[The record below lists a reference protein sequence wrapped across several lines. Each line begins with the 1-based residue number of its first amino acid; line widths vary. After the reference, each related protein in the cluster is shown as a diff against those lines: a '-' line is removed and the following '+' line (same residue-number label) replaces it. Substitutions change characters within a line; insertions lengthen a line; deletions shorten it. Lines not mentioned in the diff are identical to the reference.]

1 MFNHKIASTVLYYE
15 NVRLRHVRLTDL
27 FRRSKLWAWFVH
39 SGWERS
45 DRRDGLLWHAIAL
58 LLIYRHGTENREHL
72 IHISYTCIY
81 TSCYL
86 IIHVLY
92 MLYITGGTVLAW
104 DSLSVSPVSVPSLG
118 LCNTDHLAPN
128 VVREAIKVENRKM
141 NGEFHSS
148 GQDLV
153 SISSLYEIY

>member
-15 NVRLRHVRLTDL
+15 NVRLRHVPLTDL
-27 FRRSKLWAWFVH
+27 FRRSTLWAWFVH

-58 LLIYRHGTENREHL
+58 LLIYRHGTENTL
-72 IHISYTCIY
+72 YIY
-81 TSCYL
+81 TSYYL

-128 VVREAIKVENRKM
+128 VVREAIKVENIKNEWRIPFK
-141 NGEFHSS
+141 GS
-148 GQDLV
+148 
-153 SISSLYEIY
+153 